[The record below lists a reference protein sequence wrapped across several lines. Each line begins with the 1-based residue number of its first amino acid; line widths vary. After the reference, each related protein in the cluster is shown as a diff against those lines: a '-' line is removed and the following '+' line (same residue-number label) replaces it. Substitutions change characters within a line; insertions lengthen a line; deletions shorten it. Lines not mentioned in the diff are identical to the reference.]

1 MKKGHITNQL
11 KQKEMERKA
20 MAKKGEQMEFTT
32 QKGQK
37 YVFQHPGLRESFR
50 MRDRAK
56 TETGTSSELLYSEF
70 MEHVVFT
77 SDGGRVN
84 WDHFEENGGLSE
96 VMKAAAQFLFQD
108 V

>member
-11 KQKEMERKA
+11 KQKEMERKT

-77 SDGGRVN
+77 GDGGRVN
-84 WDHFEENGGLSE
+84 WDYFEENGGLTE

>member
-1 MKKGHITNQL
+1 MKKRHITNNL
-11 KQKEMERKA
+11 KRKEMERKA
-20 MAKKGEQMEFTT
+20 MAKKGEKMEFET
-32 QKGQK
+32 QNGQK
-37 YVFQHPGLRESFR
+37 YVFQHPGLRETFR

-56 TETGTSSELLYSEF
+56 TETGTSSELLYNEF

-77 SDGGRVN
+77 TEGGRVN

-96 VMKAAAQFLFQD
+96 VIKATAKFLFQD